1 MNWRRQL
8 ATSLA
13 LVGLALAA
21 LPAAAQKPIRIGYPV
36 ILSGPG
42 ALIGE
47 PSLKG
52 AQMFVEEINAKG
64 GVLGRK
70 IELVV
75 RDTKGNA
82 DEAVRIARDLIL
94 RENVD
99 FLVGTLTSAEGP
111 AVSPV
116 AKENK
121 IVFVV
126 PVVKTDQLTAPANLH
141 PYVFRTATTT
151 TIEGRTAAEI
161 MAKWQVKRVATMS
174 PDYAFGQDL
183 TQAFVTHLKKIRPD
197 IEIVDQQWPKLGEA
211 DYTPFI
217 NAQLAKKPD
226 AVFTSL
232 WGGHFVTFVKQAKP
246 LRYFESVKFNVL
258 AAGEAGAI
266 ETTKAMGD
274 DYPVGIWANAY
285 DAFNW
290 DGPPDPQGVH
300 QAPARLPEGRASVV
314 VADHRLHRHADADGG
329 DRQGGKHGFGQ
340 GRQGD
345 ARDHRRHADRQ
356 AELPGQGP
364 PGQPGAVLGQDGEGS
379 ALSVRGDEPADLHR
393 SDARSWIDRGEC
405 QADDRRRGPS
415 PMPSRASS
423 KVLDILEHLGAARRP
438 VSVSDIARATGFNV
452 STAFRQVQTLVAR
465 GYVEQEPGHRSYVLG
480 PRVYQ
485 LASAYLKGNDLAAL
499 ARPHLEALRDV
510 VGETVYLVIL
520 SQGEIVQL
528 CKADGQQVVSASIRS
543 AQREPAY
550 CTATGKVLLSGLAP
564 EALERYLSAV
574 RLRPIPPQTITSR
587 VEARARDRR
596 RPQGGLRARRRGVRR
611 EPVLRQRPGARSEQ
625 RARLSLRSASPC
637 RRSASSAASS
647 RAGAGSWRRR
657 PRSSRRSSA

>member
-1 MNWRRQL
+1 MNWRRKL
-8 ATSLA
+8 AAAIALA
-13 LVGLALAA
+13 GLALTA

-151 TIEGRTAAEI
+151 TIEGRTAAEL
-161 MAKWQVKRVATMS
+161 MSKWNVKRVGTMS

-183 TQAFVTHLKKIRPD
+183 TRAFVTHLKKLRPD

-232 WGGHFVTFVKQAKP
+232 WGGHFVTFVKQAKS
-246 LRYFESVKFNVL
+246 LKYFEAVKFNVL

-266 ETTKAMGD
+266 ETAKAAGD
-274 DYPVGIWANAY
+274 DYPIGIWANSY

-290 DGPPDPQGVH
+290 DGP
-300 QAPARLPEGRASVV
+300 QAHKDYIKRLR
-314 VADHRLHRHADADGG
+314 
-329 DRQGGKHGFGQ
+329 
-340 GRQGD
+340 
-345 ARDHRRHADRQ
+345 
-356 AELPGQGP
+356 
-364 PGQPGAVLGQDGEGS
+364 
-379 ALSVRGDEPADLHR
+379 
-393 SDARSWIDRGEC
+393 
-405 QADDRRRGPS
+405 
-415 PMPSRASS
+415 
-423 KVLDILEHLGAARRP
+423 
-438 VSVSDIARATGFNV
+438 
-452 STAFRQVQTLVAR
+452 
-465 GYVEQEPGHRSYVLG
+465 
-480 PRVYQ
+480 
-485 LASAYLKGNDLAAL
+485 AYLKDDHPSSWPITGYIGMQMLTAAI
-499 ARPHLEALRDV
+499 A
-510 VGETVYLVIL
+510 
-520 SQGEIVQL
+520 
-528 CKADGQQVVSASIRS
+528 K
-543 AQREPAY
+543 
-550 CTATGKVLLSGLAP
+550 
-564 EALERYLSAV
+564 
-574 RLRPIPPQTITSR
+574 
-587 VEARARDRR
+587 
-596 RPQGGLRARRRGVRR
+596 
-611 EPVLRQRPGARSEQ
+611 
-625 RARLSLRSASPC
+625 
-637 RRSASSAASS
+637 
-647 RAGAGSWRRR
+647 AGSTDSDKVAKAMFEISVETPIGKQNFRTKDHQANRAQFWGKMAKD
-657 PRSSRRSSA
+657 PKYPFAVMSPPTYIDPTPFMD